1 MHQGRTIRIDIH
13 FTGGLLNAP
22 TPSSPMPYLRH
33 LLALGPRP
41 IGSPANQAAADF
53 IRDAFQALG
62 YDVEEQ
68 PYDCIYGRGYSAE
81 LTVAG
86 QPAEAEPNPFSLPC
100 NVTGQILPIGSLAEL
115 ESTEF
120 SGRILLLYGDLASV
134 TLSPKAW
141 FLKTERDE
149 RIIQRLESGQPAA
162 VLAPPALSHE
172 RMPFSLDWELQVA
185 AATVPVAI
193 LARLLRDPSLEVS
206 LRIRGQRIPAQ
217 ARNIVARSK
226 PTQSGQRVVLCAHF
240 DTMNNTPGA
249 TDNAAGVAALLALAA
264 ELRDEPLPF
273 QLELIAFNGEEYL
286 PIGDDEYLRR
296 AGDSL
301 DRILFALNIDG
312 AGPLIAST
320 SIMTMAA
327 SSAFQAGLE
336 ALTAVYP
343 GVVWVEPWPESNHST
358 FAMRGVPAIAI
369 GSVGARFLA
378 HTPADDLEAVSP
390 QKLDEVCRLAAAIV
404 RSRPVDCRDQ

>member
-1 MHQGRTIRIDIH
+1 
-13 FTGGLLNAP
+13 
-22 TPSSPMPYLRH
+22 MPYLQR
-33 LLALGPRP
+33 LLTLGPRP

-53 IRDAFQALG
+53 IRDAFLALG

-68 PYDCIYGRGYSAE
+68 PYDCIYGQDYSAQ

-86 QPAEAEPNPFSLPC
+86 QPAEIEPNPFSLPC
-100 NVTGQILPIGSLAEL
+100 DVTGPVLPIGSLAEL
-115 ESTEF
+115 EATELA
-120 SGRILLLYGDLASV
+120 GRILLLYGDLASV

-185 AATVPVAI
+185 AATIPVAT
-193 LARLLRDPSLEVS
+193 LARLLRDPGLDVS
-206 LRIRGQRIPAQ
+206 LRIRGQRVPVQ

-226 PTQSGQRVVLCAHF
+226 PAPSGQRVVLCAHF
-240 DTMNNTPGA
+240 DTMNSTPGA
-249 TDNAAGVAALLALAA
+249 TDNAAGVAALLSLAA
-264 ELRDEPLPF
+264 SLRADDLPY

-301 DRILFALNIDG
+301 DRVLFALNIDG
-312 AGPLIAST
+312 AGALIAST

-327 SSAFQAGLE
+327 SPAFQAALE
-336 ALTAVYP
+336 ALTTAYP
-343 GVVWVEPWPESNHST
+343 AVVWVEPWPESNHST

-390 QKLDEVCRLAAAIV
+390 EKLEEVCRLAAAIV
-404 RSRPVDCRDQ
+404 RSRPANCRDH